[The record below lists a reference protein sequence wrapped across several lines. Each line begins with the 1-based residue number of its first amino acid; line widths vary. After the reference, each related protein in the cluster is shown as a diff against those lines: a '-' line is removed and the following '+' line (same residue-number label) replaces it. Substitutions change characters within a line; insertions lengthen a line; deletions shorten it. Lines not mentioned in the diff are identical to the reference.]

1 MKQTKR
7 QFIFLA
13 LVALLALF
21 AGCKG
26 ESPTAPPPLTGTT
39 GTGTGSGSTQPPVG
53 ATITLVAS
61 TNPATTGSISTI
73 TATVTQNNAPVPNGT
88 AVEFSTTS
96 ANANF
101 TDTTDN
107 PTTLIRTTTAGI
119 AKATVTASTAG
130 PVIVNATVN
139 NVTKSITINFQD
151 AVIPPI
157 PTPTTPTIALISPN
171 FGLPTGNETVTIT
184 GTNYRPTVRVL
195 FDPGSGQ
202 AAKEGFVTSVT
213 PTSITVTTP
222 AFDLGVSQQ
231 LVVSITVIVEAGAPT
246 EQRVTKAAAFTYTAP
261 VLTPVFRALSPTSGS
276 IDGGTRIVITG
287 DAFQAPIQVFFGSA
301 QAQVLSVTFHEID
314 VISPTA
320 RETNPNGSGTVTGPV
335 DIRILNVG
343 SGKSVSVPAAFR
355 YVNKMQ
361 ITSVSPTFGSA
372 LGGTTMLIDGIG
384 FTDGANVD
392 IVSPDQHI
400 FRTSVIKVTGTEI
413 TARTAA
419 IDIPC
424 LSTVPF
430 DVIVTNIDNGDTA
443 KQPAAFRYVG
453 VPSVITSVTPSSAIN
468 PTVGSTLALTVN
480 VQNPGI
486 GLLGTANVAF
496 TVNGQPTMTT
506 PQTIS
511 TGTGTQAFTVVMQRV
526 TLPTVSCTVGG
537 FPGTQLGLVSLP
549 IVFTNITTGCT
560 ATLANAITLTPDP
573 LANPCLRP
581 PTGSTSP
588 SGASCAI
595 PPNATV
601 AAGPGHQTTT
611 VITVSNAPNAQPL
624 DVTGVTISGAN
635 SAEFSIAP
643 STAIGIPGGGSA
655 NFTLTFT
662 PTSVGPKSA
671 SVTFATN
678 STTPVPPV
686 CVTATATP

>member
-96 ANANF
+96 LNANF

-151 AVIPPI
+151 AVIPPN
-157 PTPTTPTIALISPN
+157 PTPTTPTISLVDPS
-171 FGLPTGNETVTIT
+171 FGLPTGNQTVTIT
-184 GTNYRPTVRVL
+184 GTNFRPPVRVL

-202 AAKEGFVTSVT
+202 SAKEGFVTSVT
-213 PTSITVTTP
+213 PTAITVTTP

-231 LVVSITVIVEAGAPT
+231 LIVSLTVIVEAGSPT

-287 DAFQAPIQVFFGSA
+287 DAFEAPIQVFFGSA

-335 DIRILNVG
+335 DIRILNVN

-355 YVNKMQ
+355 YINKMQ
-361 ITSVSPTFGSA
+361 ITSTSPTFGSA
-372 LGGTTMLIDGIG
+372 LGGTNIIIDGIG
-384 FTDGANVD
+384 FTDGAVVD
-392 IVSPDQHI
+392 VGDV
-400 FRTSVIKVTGTEI
+400 RASVIKVTGTEV
-413 TARTAA
+413 TARTSPIAV
-419 IDIPC
+419 PC
-424 LSTVPF
+424 ASTGALP
-430 DVIVTNIDNGDTA
+430 IRVTNIDNGDSATGGT
-443 KQPAAFRYVG
+443 FSYIG
-453 VPSVITSVTPSSAIN
+453 VPSVITSITSSGS
-468 PTVGSTLALTVN
+468 PTVGSALTVN
-480 VQNPGI
+480 VQNPGV
-486 GLLGTANVAF
+486 GLLGTGVITFTVGGQAANV
-496 TVNGQPTMTT
+496 T
-506 PQTIS
+506 PLQIS
-511 TGTGTQAFTVVMQRV
+511 TGTGSQPFTVIVPPGL
-526 TLPTVSCTVGG
+526 TFPTGSCLVGG
-537 FPGTQLGLVSLP
+537 FAGTQQLP
-549 IVFTNITTGCT
+549 GSFEVRFTNTTTGCSAAATITINPTAAGATCVVPPT
-560 ATLANAITLTPDP
+560 ATV
-573 LANPCLRP
+573 
-581 PTGSTSP
+581 TSP
-588 SGASCAI
+588 PQTCPVPNLS
-595 PPNATV
+595 PPSVV
-601 AAGPGHQTTT
+601 AAGPATQTANITIVNNGTQQLVLGAPTVVTT
-611 VITVSNAPNAQPL
+611 NAALISIVPSSAQN
-624 DVTGVTISGAN
+624 V
-635 SAEFSIAP
+635 
-643 STAIGIPGGGSA
+643 PGGGSA
-655 NFTLTFT
+655 NYTITLDPTAAGATGATITFTTNDPTKTTLT
-662 PTSVGPKSA
+662 
-671 SVTFATN
+671 VT
-678 STTPVPPV
+678 V
-686 CVTATATP
+686 CGTGT